1 MSARIKQHTPLHILS
16 EEARK
21 DRPRRGRLGKHPL
34 PVLPQPSPP
43 NPVRLSGAGLTD
55 SLVAAASAIATAVT
69 VVDGDLTAKPTPQSI
84 NITDHGK
91 PRKDLPPQSLT
102 NARHTPLPDP
112 QPFDQTLPASIAD
125 QTTTI
130 TYQRPRRST
139 ANYSMNYDTG
149 KQQRHRARP
158 SVTATLDVTA
168 NDEDDDGNRTEGGDS
183 KQ

>member
-1 MSARIKQHTPLHILS
+1 MRAFTVL
-16 EEARK
+16 K
-21 DRPRRGRLGKHPL
+21 D
-34 PVLPQPSPP
+34 VLPTHHFSHLVYNFECRHCSTQRSAEAWQAMEAPTHY
-43 NPVRLSGAGLTD
+43 LCSG
-55 SLVAAASAIATAVT
+55 SS
-69 VVDGDLTAKPTPQSI
+69 
-84 NITDHGK
+84 
-91 PRKDLPPQSLT
+91 T